1 MHPASSS
8 SSAPSAAADAAR
20 QRASFFRQSGWL
32 MIANIASGVLM
43 WAVHLLNK
51 AIPPGE
57 YGSFGALLAVVM
69 LLPTIPLQMVLAQQ
83 TAKAIAQ
90 GREREVAGV
99 IHAVW
104 LVITLG
110 WVVGAAFVLRY
121 QQAILDHWKMTSPVG
136 LWITLAI
143 VLFSFWLP
151 MFWGVL
157 QGQQNFLWL
166 GWSMLANGIGRLT
179 VAAVA
184 VLALHAY
191 ASGMMA
197 GVLLGI
203 MIGVGI
209 AAGQTRRLWWLRAQA
224 FDGRALVRQVLPLAL
239 GFLGFQ
245 ILFTGDTILV
255 KAWFSQTDADFY
267 VSAGTLSRALM
278 WLVLPLASVMFPR
291 IVHSAARAEPSDLM
305 GKVLLATAVLAVVG
319 ALGLSLLGPW
329 VVRFVYQP
337 EFVAVAS
344 SLLPWYAAAMV
355 PLAVANV
362 LLNNLL
368 ARPAASLVPAICIF
382 ALAIGYLVALT
393 RFHDQLVTVLQ
404 VLGVFNLALLAV
416 CAWFTWRQRQAR
428 PSATSLPG

>member
-8 SSAPSAAADAAR
+8 SSALSAAADAAR

-110 WVVGAAFVLRY
+110 WAVGAAFVLRH

-209 AAGQTRRLWWLRAQA
+209 AAGQTRRLWWLRAQS

-278 WLVLPLASVMFPR
+278 WLVLPLAAVMFPR

-305 GKVLLATAVLAVVG
+305 GKVLLATAVLAVLG

-329 VVRFVYQP
+329 VVQFVYKP
-337 EFVAVAS
+337 DFVAVAS

-416 CAWFTWRQRQAR
+416 CAWFTWRQRQAK
-428 PSATSLPG
+428 PPAAA